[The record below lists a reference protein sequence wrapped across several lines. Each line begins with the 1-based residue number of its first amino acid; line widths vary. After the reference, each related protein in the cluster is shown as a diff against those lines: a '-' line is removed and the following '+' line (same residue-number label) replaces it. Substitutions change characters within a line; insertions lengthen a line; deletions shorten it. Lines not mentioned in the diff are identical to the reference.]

1 MEPPVQILGSARFSF
16 AHGSRDGHPFPVP
29 LQTYDASL
37 SVLRT
42 ALDSARAG
50 DREKL
55 DGMRRL
61 DQFVRS
67 VEERHQ
73 PEADFDA
80 DRSARTCHLAR
91 ARRKNRHG

>member
-1 MEPPVQILGSARFSF
+1 MTRRIA
-16 AHGSRDGHPFPVP
+16 
-29 LQTYDASL
+29 
-37 SVLRT
+37 VLRT

-61 DQFVRS
+61 DKFVRA

-73 PEADFDA
+73 PEANFDA
-80 DRSARTCHLAR
+80 IIRHEHAISRQLGGRTVFDDRRPR
-91 ARRKNRHG
+91 QNRDNSDLF